1 MFKEERTSPE
11 FDWSMLGD
19 IESGRP
25 NLGMT
30 MDVVV
35 YRLMQFTLRD
45 ILIAEYGPEK
55 TDEIFYKAGEQAG
68 KEFFKN
74 VIKERD
80 DFDRFITELQQ
91 KLEILKIGIL
101 RVEKSDLKNLNFT
114 LAIAED
120 LDCSGLPMCDEVICT
135 YDEGFIQGLLH
146 SFTGQSFK
154 VKEVDCWCSGDRV
167 CRFEISKI

>member
-1 MFKEERTSPE
+1 MFKEERTSPK

-19 IESGRP
+19 VNLGRP

-45 ILIAEYGPEK
+45 ILIVECGTEK
-55 TDEIFYKAGEQAG
+55 TDQIFYMAGELAG

-74 VIKERD
+74 IIEERE
-80 DFDRFITELQQ
+80 DFDRFIIELQE
-91 KLEILKIGIL
+91 KLESFKMGIL
-101 RVEKSDLKNLNFT
+101 RMEKVDLENLNFT

-120 LDCSGLPMCDEVICT
+120 LDCSGLPMCGEEICT
-135 YDEGFIQGLLH
+135 YDEGFLSGILH
-146 SFTGQSFK
+146 SFTGQGFE

-167 CRFEISKI
+167 CRFEIKKM